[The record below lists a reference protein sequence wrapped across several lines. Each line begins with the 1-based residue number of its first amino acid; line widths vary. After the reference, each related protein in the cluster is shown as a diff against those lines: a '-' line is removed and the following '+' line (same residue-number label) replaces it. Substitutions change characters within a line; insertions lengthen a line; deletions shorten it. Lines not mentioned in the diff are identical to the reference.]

1 VSRSS
6 NKLKILCGS
15 LLFALVLEGLVFAQ
29 DYIPRTDT
37 GIIQEIIGDRIYV
50 QGKLGAY
57 IFEMI
62 NTCSWCERQADVAV
76 VFESFSRA
84 SMHPYP
90 NPLDMGSVQLFI
102 VKDARDNL

>member
-1 VSRSS
+1 MSFSAKS
-6 NKLKILCGS
+6 LKILCCG
-15 LLFALVLEGLVFAQ
+15 LLCALVLEGLVVAQ

-50 QGKLGAY
+50 QGKLGGY
-57 IFEMI
+57 IFDMI
-62 NTCSWCERQADVAV
+62 NTCSWCERHADVAV

-90 NPLDMGSVQLFI
+90 NPLNMASVQLFI

>member
-1 VSRSS
+1 MSRCSK
-6 NKLKILCGS
+6 KLKILCCS
-15 LLFALVLEGLVFAQ
+15 LLFALVLEGFVFAQ

-62 NTCSWCERQADVAV
+62 NTCSWCERLADVAV
-76 VFESFSRA
+76 VFENFSRA

-90 NPLDMGSVQLFI
+90 NPLDMASVQLFI